1 MKHLTL
7 LLMACL
13 AIFQTQAQNV
23 SVTFNLNMSSVSNP
37 DVPHLAGGT
46 DFGVPGDNPMTDA
59 DGDNVWTIT
68 VEVPSGY
75 TGYYTFTNGACPDW
89 GCKENIAGQDCA
101 HPENYNDRQLENIT
115 ENTVINTCFG
125 QCTTDGSCA
134 TVGGAIPVT
143 FQVDM
148 SNETVG
154 SGVFMS
160 GTFDGWC
167 GCTPMDDADGDGVYS
182 TTIDC
187 TPGGFEWKFLN
198 GGWGGEENFEPG
210 GECTLTTGDFTN
222 RFLLIDGTAP
232 ITLDAYCFNSCEA
245 CG

>member
-13 AIFQTQAQNV
+13 AILQTQAQNV
-23 SVTFNLNMSSVSNP
+23 SVTFNLNMESVSNP
-37 DVPHLAGGT
+37 NVPHLAGGA

-134 TVGGAIPVT
+134 LSLIHI
-143 FQVDM
+143 
-148 SNETVG
+148 S
-154 SGVFMS
+154 
-160 GTFDGWC
+160 
-167 GCTPMDDADGDGVYS
+167 
-182 TTIDC
+182 
-187 TPGGFEWKFLN
+187 
-198 GGWGGEENFEPG
+198 EP
-210 GECTLTTGDFTN
+210 T
-222 RFLLIDGTAP
+222 RP
-232 ITLDAYCFNSCEA
+232 Y
-245 CG
+245 